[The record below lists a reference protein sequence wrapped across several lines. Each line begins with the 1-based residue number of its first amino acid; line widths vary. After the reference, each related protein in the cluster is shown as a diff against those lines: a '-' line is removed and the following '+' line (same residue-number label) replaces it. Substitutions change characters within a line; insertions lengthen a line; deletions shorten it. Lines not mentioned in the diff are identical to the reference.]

1 MIFFALESVEFD
13 DYSEAKKS
21 LKKVL
26 MISLILF
33 FKMSEKK
40 SINEIINTF
49 FSECLKKV
57 LMISLILFFSDILK
71 KKY

>member
-13 DYSEAKKS
+13 DYSEAKS